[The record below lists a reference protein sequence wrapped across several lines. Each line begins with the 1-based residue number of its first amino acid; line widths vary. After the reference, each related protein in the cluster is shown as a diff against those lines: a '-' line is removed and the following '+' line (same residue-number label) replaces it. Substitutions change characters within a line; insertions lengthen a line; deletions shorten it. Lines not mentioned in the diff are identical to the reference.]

1 MSWPFECFVNYPELL
16 SPMLFVAI
24 FIFFSFFSFS
34 FSFSLFY
41 ALSPHV
47 WCFILF
53 LLLSNIPKSYM
64 KYIFDLRRTRR
75 KGKKF
80 LAYKKTIDV
89 MSIFNLFSS
98 RQNFKQARKKRR
110 FPHINILFW
119 LVMRVGEMKK
129 ITATITTVSFCLLH
143 TSGSATQKHSS
154 PNSKQAT
161 LHIQNTNTL
170 THVSISLSHSLCL
183 SKCA

>member
-1 MSWPFECFVNYPELL
+1 MLRKL
-16 SPMLFVAI
+16 SSGVVVANAVCCYFHI
-24 FIFFSFFSFS
+24 LFIFFF
-34 FSFSLFY
+34 
-41 ALSPHV
+41 
-47 WCFILF
+47 LF
-53 LLLSNIPKSYM
+53 LFLPLLCFVSSRLVLYLVFITV
-64 KYIFDLRRTRR
+64 KYPQIVYEIYIWFEKNKKKR
-75 KGKKF
+75 KKVSRVQ
-80 LAYKKTIDV
+80 KTIDV